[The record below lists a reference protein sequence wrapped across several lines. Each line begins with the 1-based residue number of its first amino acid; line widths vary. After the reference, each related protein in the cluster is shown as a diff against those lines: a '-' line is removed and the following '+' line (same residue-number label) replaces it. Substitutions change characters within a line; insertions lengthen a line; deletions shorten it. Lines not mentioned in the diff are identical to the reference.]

1 MVHRPATLRSFLLA
15 AAMSGAFIDL
25 SAQPDPT
32 WQEVQRSKEDTT
44 KVLRLSDLCFAYR
57 RKDPDSALYFG
68 GRALALARKLRYPKG
83 EAQALNDIAIIHI
96 DRSAFGEADSN
107 LRAALRI
114 RRRIGDEEGA
124 GAVHN
129 KLGNLYQAQ
138 LRLEEALEENRRA
151 LAIFEKLDQRAKS
164 AIILSNIA
172 ILEFNLGQHEAALK
186 DHRTAASVRA
196 ELGDGAGLAISHGNM
211 ANVLLALGDT
221 AEALDLLQRAAT
233 YFREHD
239 LDLEYAV
246 QVNNEAGVRLHR
258 GEVHRAAALYSEALA
273 IRERAG
279 DRKAIASSLI
289 GLADANARSGRTVEA
304 RRMAFRALDIAREV
318 GATSEQMQAYRTLAR
333 IHARLGQA
341 DSTLVYH
348 ERFAALRDSVFSVEN
363 GRRISDLQ
371 ARLGIERK
379 EQELQ
384 QQRADINE
392 KNLAIAELDQ
402 RAERRRYLLILAAF
416 GIGAVGLLALFM
428 IQRQKRKAEAL
439 RNASVIAERELGLKA
454 LVHRTD
460 AERKRI
466 ASELHDGVGQLL
478 TGLKYRLQ
486 AVVGEDARLQAALA
500 LADEAGREVRG
511 IAHSMMPRAL
521 EETGLVPALTD
532 MFERSLSVPGL
543 EHTFEHHG
551 MDRRFPTA
559 VETGIYRIAQEVV
572 SNVLKHAHA
581 RLVDVQLL
589 VNQGAIVLIMEDD
602 GVGLDPARVGQGLGL
617 RNLQDRARTMNG
629 NIDLSAREGGGTVVT
644 LRVPLSDRTGS

>member
-1 MVHRPATLRSFLLA
+1 
-15 AAMSGAFIDL
+15 MSCAIMDLGA
-25 SAQPDPT
+25 QQDPT
-32 WQEVQRSKEDTT
+32 WPEVQRMKEDTT
-44 KVLRLSDLCFAYR
+44 KVLRLSDLCFGYR

-68 GRALALARKLRYPKG
+68 GRALELARKLHYPKG
-83 EAQALNDIAIIHI
+83 EAQALNDLAIIHL
-96 DRSAFGEADSN
+96 DRSAFAEADSA

-114 RRRIGDEEGA
+114 RTRIGDEEGV

-129 KLGNLYQAQ
+129 KLGNLYQSQ

-151 LAIFEKLDQRAKS
+151 LAIFERLGQRAKS

-172 ILEFNLGQHEAALK
+172 ILEFNLGQNEEALK
-186 DHRTAASVRA
+186 DHRTAAGVREA
-196 ELGDGAGLAISHGNM
+196 LGDSVGLAISQGNM
-211 ANVLLALGDT
+211 ANVMLAIGDT
-221 AEALDLLQRAAT
+221 AEALTMLQRAGSF
-233 YFREHD
+233 FRGRDME
-239 LDLEYAV
+239 LEYAV
-246 QVNNEAGVRLHR
+246 QANNEAGVRLER
-258 GEVHRAAALYSEALA
+258 GEVQRAAALYAEALA
-273 IRERAG
+273 IREEAG

-289 GLADANARSGRTVEA
+289 GLADASARSGRMGEA
-304 RRMAFRALDIAREV
+304 RRLALRGLGISAEV
-318 GATSEQMQAYRTLAR
+318 GAISEQMNAYRTLAR
-333 IHARLGQA
+333 IHARLGHA
-341 DSTLVYH
+341 DSTLAYH
-348 ERFAALRDSVFSVEN
+348 ERFAALRDSVFSSEN

-402 RAERRRYLLILAAF
+402 QAERRRYLLILVAS
-416 GIGAVGLLALFM
+416 GTGVVGLLALFLL
-428 IQRQKRKAEAL
+428 QRQKRKAEAL

-486 AVVGEDARLQAALA
+486 AVAGEDARLHAALT
-500 LADEAGREVRG
+500 LADEAGKEVRG

-521 EETGLVPALTD
+521 EETGLVPAMTD
-532 MFERSLSVPGL
+532 MFTRSLNVPGL
-543 EHTFEHHG
+543 EHHFEHHG
-551 MDRRFPTA
+551 MDRRFDTGI
-559 VETGIYRIAQEVV
+559 ETGIYRIAQEVV
-572 SNVLKHAHA
+572 SNILKHAHA
-581 RLVDVQLL
+581 RRVDVQLL

-602 GVGLDPARVGQGLGL
+602 GVGFDPSRMEQGLGL
-617 RNLQDRARTMNG
+617 RNLKDRARIMHG

-644 LRVPLSDRTGS
+644 LRVPLSGSTAT